1 MMSLI
6 LEIIMIAIIV
16 FLIDFLTYKYIRIL
30 DKKERAKLAKRETEY
45 LQNLI
50 KEMNGG

>member
-1 MMSLI
+1 MLSLI
-6 LEIIMIAIIV
+6 LELILIAIIV
-16 FLIDFLTYKYIRIL
+16 FLVDFITYKYIRFL

>member
-1 MMSLI
+1 MLSLI
-6 LEIIMIAIIV
+6 LELILIAMIV
-16 FLIDFLTYKYIRIL
+16 FIIDFITYKYIRFL
-30 DKKERAKLAKRETEY
+30 DKKERVKLAKRETEY

>member
-1 MMSLI
+1 MIALIFELI
-6 LEIIMIAIIV
+6 LIAIIV
-16 FLIDFLTYKYIRIL
+16 FLVDLLTYKYIRIL

-50 KEMNGG
+50 KEMNKE